1 MRKTTAFN
9 PDTVVSTRFLN
20 MPQSAQ
26 VLYFILGIY
35 ADNDGFVSEP
45 DRIMKRI
52 GSSWEDLKELTN
64 EHYIVTSNAVPV
76 FMCIWISDWRHR
88 NVESRGGWGMT
99 YKDVYLMDN
108 LTIESKLYMVCYVV
122 MQAQEQQHIRG
133 LNSYAINYI

>member
-26 VLYFILGIY
+26 VLYFVLGIY

-52 GSSWEDLKELTN
+52 GSS
-64 EHYIVTSNAVPV
+64 
-76 FMCIWISDWRHR
+76 
-88 NVESRGGWGMT
+88 
-99 YKDVYLMDN
+99 
-108 LTIESKLYMVCYVV
+108 
-122 MQAQEQQHIRG
+122 
-133 LNSYAINYI
+133 

>member
-64 EHYIVTSNAVPV
+64 EHYIVASNV
-76 FMCIWISDWRHR
+76 ST
-88 NVESRGGWGMT
+88 G
-99 YKDVYLMDN
+99 VYVHMD
-108 LTIESKLYMVCYVV
+108 
-122 MQAQEQQHIRG
+122 IR
-133 LNSYAINYI
+133 LEA